1 MADIAYI
8 NSEFIP
14 MEQAGISINDRG
26 YMFADGV
33 YEVICTRSGQP
44 FLLPEHLK
52 RLEQSATGINIP
64 LPPSYNDWPA
74 IIEEGIKHTGYQETM
89 IYIQLTRGIMPRRH
103 NYPET
108 LEPYLVMTFRSRPRY
123 DESFFTLGKQAIT
136 VEEMRWNRC
145 YLKTIALLPNIL
157 MKQQAHRQGCQEAF
171 FISEKQEI
179 HEACAANI
187 FMVKDKTI
195 FTPELNNYILPG
207 ISRQYIIDR
216 ARANEMTVSC
226 RICFLDELFDADEV
240 FITSTT
246 VDALPIIKV
255 DNRQIGDGIP
265 GPITEKVMGLFPKK

>member
-8 NSEFIP
+8 NNEFIP

-44 FLLPEHLK
+44 FLLPEHFK
-52 RLEQSATGINIP
+52 RLERSAAGINIP
-64 LPPSYNDWPA
+64 LPTSYSDWPA
-74 IIEEGIKHTGYQETM
+74 IINKGIKRAGYQETM
-89 IYIQLTRGIMPRRH
+89 IYIQLTRGVMPRH
-103 NYPET
+103 HSYPEP
-108 LEPYLVMTFRSRPRY
+108 LEPYLVMTFRSRPHY
-123 DESFFTLGKQAIT
+123 DESFFTQGRQAIT
-136 VEEMRWNRC
+136 VEEIRWNRC

-157 MKQQAHRQGCQEAF
+157 MKQQAHQQNCLEAF
-171 FISEKQEI
+171 FISAKGEI

-195 FTPELNNYILPG
+195 STPELNNYILPG

-216 ARANEMTVSC
+216 AREDGMTVSC
-226 RICFLDELFDADEV
+226 RICFLDELFAADEV

-246 VDALPIIKV
+246 MDSMPIVKV
-255 DNRQIGDGIP
+255 DNRQIGDGLP
-265 GPITEKVMGLFPKK
+265 GPITKKVRGLFPA